1 MGKIT
6 PGEAGGFTYAGKA
19 QEYQAAPSQA
29 HRRSGICVGLLLT
42 ARIRRAALLPATLKR
57 VVILPKH
64 RQLFSQ
70 FIFVHLTPDIFR
82 NLLLILSHRIIAA
95 VSAVRLDVSNIVL
108 RLRKYFASGNTSPT
122 ASSIPRHLS
131 PTTSRT
137 PSSPRLFSHWKKF
150 CQLALSSFMPSCAPR
165 TSRYPSSATPTATR
179 IETFSYSPPQFRFK

>member
-95 VSAVRLDVSNIVL
+95 VSAVRLDVSNIVAFHL
-108 RLRKYFASGNTSPT
+108 IAARFGARPVVAAQCQAVRSMKAESVHRFLLSDFA
-122 ASSIPRHLS
+122 ARRAFLSI
-131 PTTSRT
+131 
-137 PSSPRLFSHWKKF
+137 
-150 CQLALSSFMPSCAPR
+150 
-165 TSRYPSSATPTATR
+165 
-179 IETFSYSPPQFRFK
+179 